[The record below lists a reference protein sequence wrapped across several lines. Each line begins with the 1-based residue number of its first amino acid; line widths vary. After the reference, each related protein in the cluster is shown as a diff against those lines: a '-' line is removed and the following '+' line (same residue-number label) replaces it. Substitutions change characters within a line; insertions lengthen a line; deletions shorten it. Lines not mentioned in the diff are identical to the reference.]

1 MSPTKQEKLQADAD
15 ELEADLAEAKSD
27 RDRLETDLQDTV
39 ATPRVSRDVVV
50 SIEVTCRTD
59 DPDVTDEQIAA
70 AAQEQVTLPNTIWI
84 DKPAGG
90 QIPVSVITVALEP
103 PEEPVVP

>member
-1 MSPTKQEKLQADAD
+1 MPPKAKDEKDEKDGGIEVETQEG
-15 ELEADLAEAKSD
+15 EAAPAPEI
-27 RDRLETDLQDTV
+27 
-39 ATPRVSRDVVV
+39 RDVVV

-59 DPDVTDEQIAA
+59 SPDVTDDQIAA

-90 QIPVSVITVALEP
+90 QIGVAVISAVQEP
-103 PEEPVVP
+103 EDPPPAP